1 MKKYKHPEPKLW
13 NLQSSGVIT
22 SMVFL
27 LVGLLLRE
35 LNAFGIVAALD
46 LSALMPAEWRSL
58 LAVVEAVSIA
68 VGVAL
73 AAVTALGQWTRH
85 HAGKDSK
92 DRTKWLN
99 WEFGTVAVAAVIE
112 AFNNYLIGTKN
123 TQKLSYLF
131 GQEVT
136 VGVLSIGV
144 VLVWLGVGK
153 VLADLYLAWKEEH
166 DAWEAK
172 RQAWLNKYGG
182 GDGRSASRTGDRTK
196 GRTASGQPDGAVD
209 GRTQGPDTRDG
220 QSEDNGTGRLTIA
233 DFRQMVRAGDV
244 DLSGLTARDIA
255 DWGWTSE
262 RNARRWL
269 QKVRASGNGSGR
281 QPAVTVPAEKQGRD
295 AAAD

>member
-1 MKKYKHPEPKLW
+1 MKRYKHPEPKLW

-92 DRTKWLN
+92 DRAKWLN
-99 WEFGTVAVAAVIE
+99 WEFGTVAVAAIIE

-123 TQKLSYLF
+123 TQDLSYLF
-131 GQEVT
+131 GQKVT

-153 VLADLYLAWKEEH
+153 VLADLYLAWKLEH
-166 DAWEAK
+166 DTWEVNH
-172 RQAWLNKYGG
+172 QTWLNKYSGG
-182 GDGRSASRTGDRTK
+182 EDGRPASRTGDRTK

-209 GRTQGPDTRDG
+209 SRTQGPDTGAG
-220 QSEDNGTGRLTIA
+220 QSENNGTGRLTIA
-233 DFRQMVRAGDV
+233 DFRRMVRAGDV

-255 DWGWTSE
+255 DRGWTSE

-269 QKVRASGNGSGR
+269 EKVRTSGNGAR
-281 QPAVTVPAEKQGRD
+281 QQSMAVDRVRAES
-295 AAAD
+295 